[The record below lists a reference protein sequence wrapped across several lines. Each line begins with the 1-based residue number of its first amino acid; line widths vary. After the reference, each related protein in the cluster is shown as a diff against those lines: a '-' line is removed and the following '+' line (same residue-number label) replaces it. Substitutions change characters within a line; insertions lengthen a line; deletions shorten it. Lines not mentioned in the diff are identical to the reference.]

1 MNINIRYINNIDGI
15 NVWKNR
21 KNKLL
26 ELLLNKCSD
35 VFFFQEMTKPQSN
48 FISLYSYIL
57 NNLNILL
64 DENYSQKT
72 FGNETSVCT
81 CPSQTQDRS

>member
-35 VFFFQEMTKPQSN
+35 VFFFQEITRPQSD
-48 FISLYSYIL
+48 FIDKYL
-57 NNLNILL
+57 NSIYEFVG
-64 DENYSQKT
+64 DYRDSSI
-72 FGNETSVCT
+72 TSEKIQYV
-81 CPSQTQDRS
+81 